1 MLRQPSCPFLA
12 DLARVVAVARTPLA
26 CAGGIIAPNVSHDTA
41 RRLTCFFEADAHG
54 ASAVYL
60 CGSVAREEATS
71 GSDIDVGVL
80 FADLPAST
88 FDAQPYG
95 LEGDLERYLGGR
107 VDLVSL
113 NGAPVDLRARVLRDG
128 LLVFE
133 GDRAAPVRF
142 DVRMRNEAFDLEP
155 ILRACRAPREAAR

>member
-1 MLRQPSCPFLA
+1 M
-12 DLARVVAVARTPLA
+12 T
-26 CAGGIIAPNVSHDTA
+26 HDTA
-41 RRLTCFFEADAHG
+41 RRLASFFDADAHG

-60 CGSVAREEATS
+60 FGSVARDEATS

-80 FADLPAST
+80 FADPPAST

-95 LEGDLERYLGGR
+95 LEGDLERHLGGR

-113 NGAPVDLRARVLRDG
+113 NNAPVDLRARVLRDG

-133 GDRAAPVRF
+133 GDRAARIRFEVRT
-142 DVRMRNEAFDLEP
+142 RNEAFDLEP
-155 ILRACRAPREAAR
+155 ILRAYRAPREVER